1 MKVLQWVVNRREK
14 QGIKLD
20 TSLDMQYTSTDG
32 ESKRLED
39 DNNDDGGDDY
49 DEEQE
54 EMGKSQT
61 LTHPQMERG
70 RVRKTKT

>member
-1 MKVLQWVVNRREK
+1 MAQTLTHPQNRERK
-14 QGIKLD
+14 H
-20 TSLDMQYTSTDG
+20 
-32 ESKRLED
+32 LED
-39 DNNDDGGDDY
+39 DDNDDGGDDY

-54 EMGKSQT
+54 EKRKSQT

>member
-1 MKVLQWVVNRREK
+1 MVEGRKNGV
-14 QGIKLD
+14 KLG
-20 TSLDMQYTSTDG
+20 TSVDIQYTSTDG

-39 DNNDDGGDDY
+39 DDNDDGGDDY
-49 DEEQE
+49 DEDQE
-54 EMGKSQT
+54 EKDKSQT